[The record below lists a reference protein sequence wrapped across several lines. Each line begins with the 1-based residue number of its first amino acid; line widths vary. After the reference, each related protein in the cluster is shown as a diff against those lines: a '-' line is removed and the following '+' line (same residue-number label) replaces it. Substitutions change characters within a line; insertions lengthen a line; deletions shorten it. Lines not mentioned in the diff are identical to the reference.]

1 MSTDAE
7 VMAAVNERLRTL
19 SNLVGA
25 TLPSRPESLAR
36 KLERLERL
44 TAAVR
49 RVVVDRGARERP
61 SGDHREEPTPSVDP
75 EAPSTSFRAS
85 PERLDPESARSAS
98 PSAARAREKAE
109 PERGDAEATSRVRA
123 EAKAEAED
131 AARRA
136 TLLAEMTAKKA
147 RVERELESARRAEAT
162 RARPEASTEAEE
174 TAAEERRSR
183 GREAESLAATKTAP
197 AETTK
202 TARAETTRARAEA
215 VARAAAKERAAA
227 KDAREAAIL
236 RERPRARLGSARAP
250 ERVPSTLASASRAGT
265 PGVTRRGITP
275 GAVARRE
282 AVITAAREALDR
294 ASTHAHRRP
303 STAAPASST
312 APPPPRTDDT
322 PPPRWIRDVV
332 AGGSHSPEVPAE
344 SFRAS
349 RLDAREAFRE
359 RRVDAARRVVAA
371 EGAAERRAGRT
382 SARAIQS
389 ARGSSREPSAGFPG
403 SGATP
408 ARPPATRAALP
419 RGSRLARP
427 LADDPPPAS
436 RRDDEARS
444 RSNARVR
451 PASARAREA
460 YFSAA
465 AAAMR
470 WPGEELDAFD
480 AALDATRWR
489 PPRATSARKPLGGRP
504 SFALERVA
512 SVSDRIAPRLTNA
525 STSTSMAP
533 RSALE
538 RLPDDVLAT
547 ILARLDWR
555 SLAAAEESSPEI
567 RRVVVERRAWGA
579 CVARSVAVARAATA
593 GGAFGDAAGG
603 GTGDAVR
610 RFAADRASVRVS
622 ALLKQ
627 FARKLAREPR
637 PRARGSR
644 SFPPNLAVEALCAS
658 STDRDPEESVD
669 RVLAPRSRG
678 GSRKPP
684 SYWSSAGSTTR
695 DATDHVVLRLNAPLA
710 VVHAVWIAPFRA
722 YFQRGKPTFAPA
734 RIRVHVGLSPNNRP
748 DGADDGDGGGCSGPR
763 RPRRPFSG
771 GFTPGGYSDPPGAAA
786 HDWRTGESLGTW
798 LWSSPEFEVAPS
810 ETPQRFPLPTP
821 ALCVGGIVAVE
832 LAGRH
837 ARQASDGLWYVAL
850 AHVRVEGV
858 SLPGYVP
865 ATVTTARG
873 TRRLAVRAAAP
884 VAFDALSRGP
894 YTGGVGGGP
903 TRRRNVHARGGVG
916 WAAAARALEEESEGS
931 DESWASDEDED
942 EDGTTGNAAWTVG
955 D

>member
-1 MSTDAE
+1 M
-7 VMAAVNERLRTL
+7 
-19 SNLVGA
+19 
-25 TLPSRPESLAR
+25 
-36 KLERLERL
+36 
-44 TAAVR
+44 
-49 RVVVDRGARERP
+49 
-61 SGDHREEPTPSVDP
+61 
-75 EAPSTSFRAS
+75 
-85 PERLDPESARSAS
+85 
-98 PSAARAREKAE
+98 
-109 PERGDAEATSRVRA
+109 
-123 EAKAEAED
+123 
-131 AARRA
+131 
-136 TLLAEMTAKKA
+136 
-147 RVERELESARRAEAT
+147 
-162 RARPEASTEAEE
+162 
-174 TAAEERRSR
+174 
-183 GREAESLAATKTAP
+183 
-197 AETTK
+197 
-202 TARAETTRARAEA
+202 
-215 VARAAAKERAAA
+215 
-227 KDAREAAIL
+227 
-236 RERPRARLGSARAP
+236 
-250 ERVPSTLASASRAGT
+250 
-265 PGVTRRGITP
+265 
-275 GAVARRE
+275 
-282 AVITAAREALDR
+282 
-294 ASTHAHRRP
+294 
-303 STAAPASST
+303 
-312 APPPPRTDDT
+312 
-322 PPPRWIRDVV
+322 
-332 AGGSHSPEVPAE
+332 
-344 SFRAS
+344 
-349 RLDAREAFRE
+349 
-359 RRVDAARRVVAA
+359 DAARRVVAA

-538 RLPDDVLAT
+538 RLPDDALAT

-593 GGAFGDAAGG
+593 GGAFGDAAGAEP
-603 GTGDAVR
+603 GTPVR

-722 YFQRGKPTFAPA
+722 RISSAGNRRSRPRGFACTWDSPPITAPTAPTTATAADA
-734 RIRVHVGLSPNNRP
+734 RDLDDPAAPSRAGSPRVDIATHPAPPRTTGERANPSGRGYGRRP
-748 DGADDGDGGGCSGPR
+748 SSRWRPPRRRNGSRSR
-763 RPRRPFSG
+763 RPRCASG
-771 GFTPGGYSDPPGAAA
+771 ESSPSNSRVDTRDRR
-786 HDWRTGESLGTW
+786 RTGYGT
-798 LWSSPEFEVAPS
+798 SPSRTFAWREC
-810 ETPQRFPLPTP
+810 R
-821 ALCVGGIVAVE
+821 C
-832 LAGRH
+832 
-837 ARQASDGLWYVAL
+837 
-850 AHVRVEGV
+850 
-858 SLPGYVP
+858 PGTCP
-865 ATVTTARG
+865 
-873 TRRLAVRAAAP
+873 RR
-884 VAFDALSRGP
+884 
-894 YTGGVGGGP
+894 
-903 TRRRNVHARGGVG
+903 
-916 WAAAARALEEESEGS
+916 
-931 DESWASDEDED
+931 
-942 EDGTTGNAAWTVG
+942 
-955 D
+955 

>member
-44 TAAVR
+44 TAEVR

-61 SGDHREEPTPSVDP
+61 SGDHREEPTPSGDP
-75 EAPSTSFRAS
+75 EAPSTSFRAF
-85 PERLDPESARSAS
+85 PERPDPESARSES

-109 PERGDAEATSRVRA
+109 PERGDAEATSRTRA

-136 TLLAEMTAKKA
+136 TLLAKMTAEKA

-174 TAAEERRSR
+174 TAAE
-183 GREAESLAATKTAP
+183 SLAAPKTA
-197 AETTK
+197 AATK
-202 TARAETTRARAEA
+202 AARAETTRARAEA
-215 VARAAAKERAAA
+215 VARAAAK
-227 KDAREAAIL
+227 DAREAATL

-250 ERVPSTLASASRAGT
+250 ERVPSTLASASQAGT
-265 PGVTRRGITP
+265 PGATRRGVTP
-275 GAVARRE
+275 GVVARRE
-282 AVITAAREALDR
+282 AVITAAREAHDR

-303 STAAPASST
+303 STAASASST
-312 APPPPRTDDT
+312 APPPPRTGDT

-349 RLDAREAFRE
+349 RLDVREAFRE

-371 EGAAERRAGRT
+371 EGAAERRAGRIP
-382 SARAIQS
+382 ARAIQS

-403 SGATP
+403 PGA
-408 ARPPATRAALP
+408 PATRAALP

-444 RSNARVR
+444 RSNSRWSAANARVR

-504 SFALERVA
+504 SFAFERVA

-525 STSTSMAP
+525 P

-538 RLPDDVLAT
+538 RLPDDALAT
-547 ILARLDWR
+547 ILAHLDRR

-603 GTGDAVR
+603 GIGDAVS
-610 RFAADRASVRVS
+610 RFAANRASVRVS

-748 DGADDGDGGGCSGPR
+748 DGADDGNGGGCPGPR

-837 ARQASDGLWYVAL
+837 ARQTSDGLWYVAL

-865 ATVTTARG
+865 ATVTTPRG
-873 TRRLAVRAAAP
+873 TRRLAVRAAEPA
-884 VAFDALSRGP
+884 AYEALSRGP

-942 EDGTTGNAAWTVG
+942 EDGTTGNAAWTVA